1 MSDIVC
7 RVTGIEIDGKF
18 IQIGQ
23 VPRLSLGYMAD
34 LAALGRRKPVVFSFS
49 WWPEREPR
57 ATRKRNWWRGR
68 KMSEGMRR
76 RGL

>member
-7 RVTGIEIDGKF
+7 RVAGIEIDGEF
-18 IQIGQ
+18 IPIGQ
-23 VPRLSLGYMAD
+23 VPRLSLGYVAD
-34 LAALGRRKPVVFSFS
+34 LARREEMVFTFS
-49 WWPEREPR
+49 WRPEREPR
-57 ATRKRNWWRGR
+57 EPRKRNWWRGR